1 MQQIYP
7 DISDLFEAKA
17 RRRRELAALTWEA
30 KVRIIEQMQRLLP
43 KDAWQIKPIQK
54 SSWQPSSLDYAKS

>member
-43 KDAWQIKPIQK
+43 KDAWQIKSGQK
-54 SSWQPSSLDYAKS
+54 SSWQPSGLDPTVS